1 MNIRVSNKNIF
12 TQYQEANTK
21 LQIGDSQTNSAITDS
36 RQESEAC
43 RKDTVVDFNFGKTGV
58 YGENG
63 DEKFTV
69 EQLSDLLNSKPG
81 TGNNMLYRMEITPED
96 DIKIKEA
103 IKNWREETGALAEKN
118 YNLIG
123 NYEIPTGPI
132 SPIFT
137 DDKRTFL
144 HHSFATNGSALRK
157 DFNKAASEYLKYLQ
171 GEEPDNE
178 EDGQIYQNK
187 AKETMKFAA
196 AEILSYFM
204 LGQETEEDVETLA
217 GQLGKAAVEFG
228 KNMALGDKNISHI
241 ETNLDINGI
250 SMKYTQLLG
259 IQQTLAKYNEQG
271 VRDGFGMG
279 GKYNYSALGTNY
291 DVTGYEQLGTMA
303 AKVKKELDGF
313 LPKEM
318 ADMAQGV
325 FQKRMDNLIDDN
337 RGEEAIERAK
347 AGYLKGAQLLAKAVG
362 NYRVYESVKN
372 YVNDPHSYDYFRYK
386 GSMFESAFNAAYKIE
401 MQKNY
406 V

>member
-21 LQIGDSQTNSAITDS
+21 LQIGDSQTNSVITDS
-36 RQESEAC
+36 RQESEVC
-43 RKDTVVDFNFGKTGV
+43 RKDTVVDFNFGKTGI

-123 NYEIPTGPI
+123 NYENAAGPI
-132 SPIFT
+132 YL
-137 DDKRTFL
+137 DDEKVFL
-144 HHSFATNGSALRK
+144 HHSFATKNSVFRTGF
-157 DFNKAASEYLKYLQ
+157 DEAASEYLKYLTQ
-171 GEEPDNE
+171 ERIPRNE
-178 EDGQIYQNK
+178 ENDKNCQDRI
-187 AKETMKFAA
+187 KEYMEYAA
-196 AEILSYFM
+196 SEILSYFK
-204 LGQETEEDVETLA
+204 LGQETKEEVKTLA
-217 GQLGKAAVEFG
+217 GQLGNAAIEFG
-228 KNMALGDKNISHI
+228 KQMASGDNNISHI
-241 ETNLDINGI
+241 ETALDINGV

-271 VRDGFGMG
+271 VRDSFGQG
-279 GKYNYSALGTNY
+279 GKYNYCALGSNY

-313 LPKEM
+313 LPKEL
-318 ADMAQGV
+318 AETAKDV
-325 FQKRMDNLIDDN
+325 FQKRMDNLIDNN
-337 RGEEAIERAK
+337 RGEEAIKRDK
-347 AGYLKGAQLLAKAVG
+347 AAFLEGAQMLAKKVG